1 MSIKTDIIMQ
11 IARRTMSD
19 SQVNQVDQLFK
30 DDGGKWAE
38 VLKANE
44 ESVKKLKNIVKD
56 VLSHE

>member
-1 MSIKTDIIMQ
+1 MQ